1 MAPRVKEKDEVIKKI
16 KKRPREEK
24 DGEGTSRVPEK
35 QLKRLEEAEQRFVA
49 KGGEYD
55 KVKATLRKERL
66 SYKSR
71 IRDLE
76 KELEEE
82 RNQRK
87 VVEKQ
92 LQDSNLHL
100 DQAVR
105 ETSSLRD
112 RLHLKAEDPIP
123 IPLPQC
129 KECYHLIDHFLYL
142 RATINQKDDL
152 IKQLVQRKDLG
163 GTKRMFEESK
173 EWSRKN
179 LCEGGPLA
187 DVDWLD

>member
-1 MAPRVKEKDEVIKKI
+1 M
-16 KKRPREEK
+16 
-24 DGEGTSRVPEK
+24 
-35 QLKRLEEAEQRFVA
+35 
-49 KGGEYD
+49 
-55 KVKATLRKERL
+55 KATLRKERL

-71 IRDLE
+71 IRELE

-92 LQDSNLHL
+92 LQESNTHL

-112 RLHLKAEDPIP
+112 RLHLEAEDPIP

-129 KECYHLIDHFLYL
+129 KECDRLIDHFLYL
-142 RATINQKDDL
+142 KATINQKDDL
-152 IKQLVQRKDLG
+152 IKQLVQRKDPE
-163 GTKRMFEESK
+163 GTKRLFEESK